1 MISIVCTKK
10 LKTINSLDSVFT
22 LGALSIKKLT
32 LLGFTLVALPLVIAL
47 IYSAVQVNQ
56 MSKQATESIF
66 SVAEL
71 TTFNRE
77 LNEKQ
82 LKLERVASQFLV
94 LKDEELKADY
104 LVQELQITK
113 LVNSKLLAYLDE
125 ELSKYSQDF
134 SSIITLIH
142 DLIANKPIADNSLE
156 VIQSHFVALA
166 KVSRSINQRS
176 IDLINTRANQIK
188 ITADQVSSTMLVSLL
203 IIPTTFVIAGLFIF
217 LITTPLK
224 LLIEKIQSLEKGDF
238 EKKIE
243 LKGSPEITEIADAL
257 EIMRLRLHALELQ
270 KSSFIRHISHE
281 LKTPLA
287 AIREGT
293 ELLYDNSVGKLND
306 EQQEICHILKDSV
319 NRLQRLIED
328 LLDFNIVL
336 DSTSLQDS
344 EKVYLQPLLN
354 SVLADHKL
362 DIKRKKI
369 TIKQDVDS
377 IFFYS
382 NAKQLKVV
390 LDNILS
396 NAIKYSPENSSIEI
410 LSRFIDKELQ
420 LSIIDHGPGISPE
433 IENRVFDAFYQG
445 PAPENSQIKGSGLG
459 LTIVKE
465 LLMRLNGDINIV
477 NKNTN
482 NNDNNRGTWV
492 QVILPRAI
500 RVEKKQ

>member
-1 MISIVCTKK
+1 MSTKVFTKK
-10 LKTINSLDSVFT
+10 SKTIKPLDSVFT
-22 LGALSIKKLT
+22 LSALSIKKLT
-32 LLGFTLVALPLVIAL
+32 LLGFTLVALPLVVAL

-56 MSKQATESIF
+56 MSKQATKTIF
-66 SVAEL
+66 SVAAL
-71 TTFNRE
+71 TTTNRE
-77 LNEKQ
+77 LNEKK
-82 LKLERVASQFLV
+82 LKLERVASQYIV
-94 LKDEELKADY
+94 LKDAELKADY
-104 LVQELQITK
+104 LVQELQI
-113 LVNSKLLAYLDE
+113 LQLINSKLTIYNDDA
-125 ELSKYSQDF
+125 LSQYSHDF
-134 SSIITLIH
+134 SIIISKIH
-142 DLIANKPIADNSLE
+142 ELIANRFIEDNSLE
-156 VIQSHFVALA
+156 VIHFHFVSLT
-166 KVSRSINQRS
+166 KVSQSINQRS
-176 IDLINTRANQIK
+176 IDLINIQANQIK
-188 ITADQVSSTMLVSLL
+188 TTAEQVSNTMIISLL
-203 IIPTTFVIAGLFIF
+203 IIPTTFIIAGLFIF

-224 LLIEKIQSLEKGDF
+224 LLIEKIQSLEQGDF
-238 EKKIE
+238 ENKIV

-306 EQQEICHILKDSV
+306 EQKEVCHIIKASV

-344 EKVYLQPLLN
+344 EKILLQPLLE

-362 DIKRKKI
+362 DIKRKGL
-369 TIKQDVDS
+369 TINQTLEN
-377 IFFYS
+377 ILIHS
-382 NAKQLKVV
+382 NAKQLKVI

-396 NAIKYSPENSSIEI
+396 NAIKYSPNNSTIEI
-410 LSRFIDKELQ
+410 LSAFEEKQLE
-420 LSIIDHGPGISPE
+420 LSIIDYGPGISSN
-433 IENRVFDAFYQG
+433 IKDKVFDAFYQG

-477 NKNTN
+477 NQHTN
-482 NNDNNRGTWV
+482 NDGNNKGTWV
-492 QVILPRAI
+492 KIMLPRAKK
-500 RVEKKQ
+500 VENK